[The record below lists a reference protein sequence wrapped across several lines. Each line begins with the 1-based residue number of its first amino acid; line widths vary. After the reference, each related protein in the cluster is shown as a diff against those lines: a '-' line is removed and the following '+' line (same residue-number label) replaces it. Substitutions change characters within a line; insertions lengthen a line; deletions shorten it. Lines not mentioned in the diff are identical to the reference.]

1 MPRAAAGSTPAAH
14 SNERTI
20 VDGFD
25 APADRQTMLADELH
39 HRVQNTLAIVL
50 ALARLTARSVTTI
63 EDFQVAFA
71 DRVQAMARTNSLLR
85 NGHAQAIDVRAALE
99 TELEPYWGRGDEIIL
114 ECDPLSIVSDG
125 ALSLSLLIHE
135 LATNAAKY
143 GALASPGGRLTVS
156 CVRGPDGGILTW
168 DETCLTPVRRPRRK
182 GAGSILIERL
192 ARDLGG
198 TANLTFRRR
207 GLLAVISF
215 SLDPAAL
222 ARRNAAALAR
232 LGRALPR
239 GPLDRSGA

>member
-1 MPRAAAGSTPAAH
+1 MSADRSAEGASPAPAEESAAGM
-14 SNERTI
+14 I
-20 VDGFD
+20 VDGFGQE
-25 APADRQTMLADELH
+25 PDRRAMLSSELH

-63 EDFQVAFA
+63 EEFQVAFA
-71 DRVQAMARTNSLLR
+71 DRVQAMARTNTLLLR
-85 NGHAQAIDVRAALE
+85 GQAQAIDVRAALE

-114 ECDPLSIVSDG
+114 ECEPLSIVSDA

-143 GALASPGGRLTVS
+143 GALSSPGGRLTVR
-156 CVRGPDGGILTW
+156 CVRSPDGAVLTW
-168 DETCLTPVRRPRRK
+168 DEVSLTPVRRPKRK

-198 TANLTFRRR
+198 TAVLTFRRR
-207 GLLAVISF
+207 GLLAAISF

-222 ARRNAAALAR
+222 ARRTAAAAR
-232 LGRALPR
+232 LGVTVA
-239 GPLDRSGA
+239 GPPLT